1 MTMIKS
7 DLRGKKLLLIGGL
20 NTTADLIKLAHR
32 NGVKIGV
39 ADYNKNTYVKGLADY
54 AHDISVVDE
63 NSVIELFKREN
74 YDGIITAFNEMLGP
88 YTSRIAEKLEK
99 PFPFTVEHFLNKLVW
114 NMEFRFLKNMQ
125 LLLLMKFIMRR

>member
-99 PFPFTVEHFLNKLVW
+99 PFPFTVEQLKMSTNK
-114 NMEFRFLKNMQ
+114 
-125 LLLLMKFIMRR
+125 KFFKQT

>member
-74 YDGIITAFNEMLGP
+74 YDGIITPAYIVIRVKDGLSADYAMFLFKSIDNKKIFNGWVLG
-88 YTSRIAEKLEK
+88 
-99 PFPFTVEHFLNKLVW
+99 FV
-114 NMEFRFLKNMQ
+114 
-125 LLLLMKFIMRR
+125 

>member
-63 NSVIELFKREN
+63 NSVIELFKYLR
-74 YDGIITAFNEMLGP
+74 
-88 YTSRIAEKLEK
+88 S
-99 PFPFTVEHFLNKLVW
+99 PFFPAATYK
-114 NMEFRFLKNMQ
+114 FRFVSINM
-125 LLLLMKFIMRR
+125 L